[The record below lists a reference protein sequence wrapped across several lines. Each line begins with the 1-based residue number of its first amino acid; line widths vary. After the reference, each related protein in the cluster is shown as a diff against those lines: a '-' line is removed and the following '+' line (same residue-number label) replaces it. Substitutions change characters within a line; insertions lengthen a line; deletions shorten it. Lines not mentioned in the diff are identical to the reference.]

1 MKGGSKVLALL
12 TLPLLAA
19 ATLLMGT
26 VTAKADYRFCN
37 ATSYVLEGAIGIHI
51 GDATPATSISD
62 DNDNTSTDAGEAAAL
77 AGGGKWQS
85 RGWTLVLP
93 GDCKSVLPG
102 SLAKG
107 DYYVF
112 ARSIDAHHGPTK
124 YFSGNMRFCTV
135 PEKFEITGRENC
147 AMRGFD
153 SHDFIRVAVK
163 AADGWTTTFRE
174 PRDYSFSKAEI
185 AGAQRLLKD
194 NGLRL
199 PRIDGYAAKNT
210 RRAVEAFQRSA
221 HIATTGVIDR
231 KLLEELIEGAQK
243 EQAKLG
249 LNLCNKTNYLV
260 WAAIGVSADADDD
273 DLSSGWI
280 RVPPGS
286 CTKAIKD
293 KLGAQKAYYVYAEAT
308 DKKGAVIT
316 RGGKRLTWGGKHA
329 FCVKTT
335 RFEIIGR
342 DACVARGYDER
353 PFMLIDAGGKPLYNL
368 PLQ

>member
-1 MKGGSKVLALL
+1 MKGYSKVLALL

-19 ATLLMGT
+19 AVLLMGT
-26 VTAKADYRFCN
+26 AAAKADYRFCN
-37 ATSYVLEGAIGIHI
+37 ATSYVLEGAIGVHI
-51 GDATPATSISD
+51 GDASPAPVKSQSD
-62 DNDNTSTDAGEAAAL
+62 DTAPADAREAAAL

-85 RGWTLVLP
+85 RGWALILP
-93 GDCKSVLPG
+93 GDCQSVLSG

-112 ARSIDAHHGPTK
+112 ARSVDAHQGPTK
-124 YFSGNMRFCTV
+124 YFSGNARFCTL

-163 AADGWTTTFRE
+163 TADEWTTTFRE
-174 PRDYSFSKAEI
+174 PRDYSLSKAEI

-199 PRIDGYAAKNT
+199 PRIDGYAARNT
-210 RRAVEAFQRSA
+210 QRAVEAFQRSA
-221 HIATTGVIDR
+221 HIPTTGVIDR
-231 KLLEELIEGAQK
+231 NLLEELIKGAEK
-243 EQAKLG
+243 EQAKFG
-249 LNLCNKTNYLV
+249 LNLCNKTSYLV
-260 WAAIGVSADADDD
+260 WAAIGVGASEDDD

-280 RVPPGS
+280 RVPPGA

-308 DKKGAVIT
+308 DKIGTVVT
-316 RGGKRLTWGGKHA
+316 RGGKRLTWGGKNA

-335 RFEIIGR
+335 RFEIRGR